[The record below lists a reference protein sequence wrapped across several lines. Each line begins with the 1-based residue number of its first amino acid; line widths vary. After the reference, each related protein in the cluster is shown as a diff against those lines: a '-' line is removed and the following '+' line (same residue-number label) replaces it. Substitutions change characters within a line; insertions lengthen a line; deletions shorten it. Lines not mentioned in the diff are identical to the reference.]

1 MFDAITINK
10 YAKKIQQ
17 YSSKLNRGLEF
28 EKIAKY
34 TAKLRNLVQMAAEA
48 TLLQSKQAKENK
60 IIINGNL
67 LIDFYFNF

>member
-1 MFDAITINK
+1 MFDAISINK

-28 EKIAKY
+28 DKIAKY

>member
-28 EKIAKY
+28 DKIAKY

-67 LIDFYFNF
+67 LMDFYFNF